1 MHMMIDAFGQ
11 PKSAAL
17 WAVSILVIFNSSSFA
32 QVTSG
37 SVTGSVQ
44 DSTSAAIV
52 GATLK
57 LINTGTSVTQTT
69 VSDNSGNFQFLLTQP
84 GIYVLE
90 ASHPGFRTFRRDG
103 VVV

>member
-1 MHMMIDAFGQ
+1 MMIRAFAQPKRAALRAVFSFLLIFNTSAFG
-11 PKSAAL
+11 
-17 WAVSILVIFNSSSFA
+17 

-52 GATLK
+52 GAALK
-57 LINTGTSVTQTT
+57 LTNTGTSVTQTS

-84 GIYVLE
+84 GVYVVE

-103 VVV
+103 VV